1 MMVHDM
7 NLTEYGKENNL
18 TDEELVEYAKKQFGM
33 DEEDIWLMLAIERGE
48 TDGDVVDVES

>member
-1 MMVHDM
+1 M

-18 TDEELVEYAKKQFGM
+18 TDEELVEYAKQQFGM

-48 TDGDVVDVES
+48 SDGDMVDDEN